1 MTRKIISPKAFAF
14 FDVDD
19 TLISVKSLLSFQDYW
34 YAWTGDKAGK
44 ERYSS
49 EISDLISQ
57 DAPWEYVNRCYYA
70 YFAGRKVDEVKRCV
84 NLWYMDTERKLH
96 QAGKTLF
103 HPAVIERMN
112 QHRCENIEPV
122 FVSGS
127 FMLLLAPFAQL
138 LSVEHMLA
146 IRQQVV
152 DGVFTGHILPPQT
165 IGQGKADAVLS
176 FLEQRRVDPEECF
189 AYGDDITDAPMLG
202 CVGYPCVIR
211 GGRRLEEHAQQVG
224 WPVMDP
230 G

>member
-1 MTRKIISPKAFAF
+1 MTYRTKSPKAFAF

-44 ERYSS
+44 DRYTT
-49 EISDLISQ
+49 EIGELIAQ
-57 DAPWEYVNRCYYA
+57 DAPWEYVNRRYYA
-70 YFAGRKVDEVKRCV
+70 HFAGRKVADVKRCV

-103 HPAVIERMN
+103 HSAVIEKMN
-112 QHRCENIEPV
+112 QHRCDDIEPV

-146 IRQQVV
+146 IQQQAV

-165 IGQGKADAVLS
+165 IGQGKADAVLA
-176 FLEQRRVDPEECF
+176 FLDKHGVDPERCF
-189 AYGDDITDAPMLG
+189 AYGDDISDAPMLE
-202 CVGYPCVIR
+202 CVGFPCVIR
-211 GGRRLEEHAQQVG
+211 GGRRLEEHAHQVG

-230 G
+230 S